1 MIKNPTYRH
10 YMYPYIKPNGNVCTR
25 ITAVS
30 SFAGRIVKG
39 HADCHPDD
47 EFDLE
52 YGRALAEARCN
63 EKIAAKRCKR
73 AYSKVDE
80 AIAQLYAAMAHYEKM
95 LEYEADAEDNY
106 NEASYELAA
115 LLNEKYGCNC
125 GDECACDHVHEHK
138 CECGCEC
145 DCGENCEC
153 GCHN

>member
-10 YMYPYIKPNGNVCTR
+10 YLYPHIKSNGDVCTR

-52 YGRALAEARCN
+52 YGKALAEARCN

-73 AYSKVDE
+73 AYNKVDE
-80 AIAQLYAAMAHYEKM
+80 AKAQANAALAHLQKM
-95 LEYEADAEDNY
+95 MQYEADAEANY
-106 NEASYELAA
+106 NMAA
-115 LLNEKYGCNC
+115 YVVAQVRSEKG
-125 GDECACDHVHEHK
+125 CACD
-138 CECGCEC
+138 GN
-145 DCGENCEC
+145 CGENCEC
-153 GCHN
+153 DCHN